1 MEKYESENVK
11 DDFVHVSKVTF
22 PGGQQDS
29 RDFGKDLQEICT
41 CNTGDLL
48 VPVMDHTDLSN

>member
-29 RDFGKDLQEICT
+29 RDFGKDLQEIT
-41 CNTGDLL
+41 RIQQRVWVLL
-48 VPVMDHTDLSN
+48 PVDIRL